1 MAELAILKQALNFSV
16 AVYTAAQGCRLRNRY
31 LRVRTGWALQNDVI
45 PAALTAH
52 IDAKTFDKTRRYN
65 ATKNKFGYVDDA
77 VGVALQLCMLLL
89 SPELWIMADNIAVD
103 RLGVEGDSAYKQYF
117 QAFVFLMLGSIVEW
131 PVSLVLKVYR
141 TFVIEEEFGFN
152 KHTWKSFA
160 GDEIKSLIVM
170 QLLLGALMYMP
181 MIFLLDWAG
190 PNAWLYLWAF
200 LSAFVLIFN
209 IAYPVV
215 IAPLFNTFT
224 PLQDEPAKTSSD
236 SPSGEQGEAEDA
248 DQNADGEKPKKK
260 KDDSTRVT
268 VPGLKKG
275 IEDLIEQTGLAC
287 KAVFEV
293 DGSKQSSHSN
303 AYVAGMCGS
312 KRIVRSPASVH
323 LAEAQVQIILYTDES
338 CFGAR

>member
-1 MAELAILKQALNFSV
+1 
-16 AVYTAAQGCRLRNRY
+16 
-31 LRVRTGWALQNDVI
+31 
-45 PAALTAH
+45 
-52 IDAKTFDKTRRYN
+52 
-65 ATKNKFGYVDDA
+65 
-77 VGVALQLCMLLL
+77 MLLL
-89 SPELWIMADNIAVD
+89 SPVLWVAAGSAVVD
-103 RLGVEGDSAYKQYF
+103 RFGVNSDSAYKQYL

-200 LSAFVLIFN
+200 LSCFVLIFN

-224 PLQDEPAKTSSD
+224 PLQDEPAKTSD
-236 SPSGEQGEAEDA
+236 SPSEEQAGTEDA
-248 DQNADGEKPKKK
+248 NQNADGEKAKKK
-260 KDDSTRVT
+260 QDDSTRVT

-275 IEDLIEQTGLAC
+275 IEDLIDQTGLAC

-303 AYVAGMCGS
+303 AYVVGMCGS
-312 KRIVRSPASVH
+312 KRIVRIFAPLHRVQAQSPVH
-323 LAEAQVQIILYTDES
+323 SMVHTNDTCLR
-338 CFGAR
+338 AR

>member
-1 MAELAILKQALNFSV
+1 M
-16 AVYTAAQGCRLRNRY
+16 
-31 LRVRTGWALQNDVI
+31 RTGWALQNDIV
-45 PAALTAH
+45 PAALATH
-52 IDAKTFDKTRRYN
+52 IDAKTFDKTKRYN

-77 VGVALQLCMLLL
+77 VGVALQLGMLLL
-89 SPELWIMADNIAVD
+89 SPELWIMADSVVIN

-117 QAFVFLMLGSIVEW
+117 QAFVFIMLGSIVEW

-181 MIFLLDWAG
+181 MIYLLDWAG

-200 LSAFVLIFN
+200 LSVFVLIFN

-224 PLQDEPAKTSSD
+224 PLQDEPAKTKSD
-236 SPSGEQGEAEDA
+236 SSSEEQGETEDV
-248 DQNADGEKPKKK
+248 DQNANRENTKIKQG
-260 KDDSTRVT
+260 DSTRVT

-275 IEDLIEQTGLAC
+275 IEDLIDQTGLAC

-312 KRIVRSPASVH
+312 KRIVRSTASVY
-323 LAEAQVQIILYTDES
+323 LVGAQGSVRSLHTDES
-338 CFGAR
+338 LLGR